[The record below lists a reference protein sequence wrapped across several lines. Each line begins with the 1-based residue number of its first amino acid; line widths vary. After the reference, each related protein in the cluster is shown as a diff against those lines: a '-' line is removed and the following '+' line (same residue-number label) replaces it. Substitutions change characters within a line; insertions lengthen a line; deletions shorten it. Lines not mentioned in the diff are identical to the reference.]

1 MMKQLLSRLSIVL
14 VSLLS
19 VFMMAQINSTEVH
32 AETEASST
40 ITLHIHKLLF
50 DHEADI
56 DEQHNDGETN
66 PFEEPIGLQNFE
78 GLNDVEFTVYEVTD
92 MYYEQ
97 LAASDFENQPI
108 EEFRAAFLRHM
119 QTADVEALTK
129 YVGVT
134 QTQGNEKGIA
144 SFELPAKKG
153 DKDSVFFIKETNHPP
168 TVNSITRPML
178 VVLPVF
184 DNNGNELQTIRIF
197 PKSRATRTIP
207 PTLTKKINGEKIDFE
222 FGEPI
227 DYQSTLTVPSD
238 IANYESFVVT
248 DIPDDSLMLIQKATA
263 EETVSIS
270 LSQPETRPFY
280 TFTSIS
286 ERGFTVA
293 FDPKVLADHV
303 GEKITFSY
311 QMLIQEN
318 NLNQSDFLNRI
329 SLIVDGEKKIE
340 VTTTVETGG
349 KYFVKV
355 DATDESKKLT
365 GAEFV
370 VLNDKGEYLARAD
383 GKNIW
388 IDATKVP
395 TSYENLV
402 KLVSDTNGLFW
413 INGLR
418 YGNYQLLEI
427 KSPEGYLLNKE
438 KVPFVV
444 AKGTFTQQENQ
455 TLKIVNQQET
465 VKKGIPA
472 TPVVPTASIA
482 TPSKFGKD
490 LPKTADQFNNYLLA
504 AGLLMIASAGYL
516 LVKQHNH
523 GVKKKNGSEKNE

>member
-1 MMKQLLSRLSIVL
+1 MKLLLSRISIVL

-19 VFMMAQINSTEVH
+19 VFMMAQIDSTEVH
-32 AETEASST
+32 AETEDSST

-50 DHEADI
+50 DYEI
-56 DEQHNDGETN
+56 EVDERPNDGETN

-92 MYYEQ
+92 SYYEQ
-97 LAASDFENQPI
+97 LAASDFENQSI
-108 EEFRAAFLRHM
+108 EEFRAAFLKHM
-119 QTADVEALTK
+119 QTVDTETLTK
-129 YVGVT
+129 YIGIT

-153 DKDSVFFIKETNHPP
+153 DRDSVFFIQETNHPP
-168 TVNSITRPML
+168 TVNSLTRPML

-184 DNNGNELQTIRIF
+184 DNDGNELRTIKIF
-197 PKSRATRTIP
+197 PKSQAIKTVP
-207 PTLTKKINGEKIDFE
+207 PTLTKKINGEKADFE
-222 FGEPI
+222 FGELI
-227 DYQSTLTVPSD
+227 DYQSTLTIPSD
-238 IANYESFVVT
+238 IANYQSFVVN
-248 DIPDDSLMLIQKATA
+248 DQPDDSLMLVQKATA
-263 EETVSIS
+263 EETVSIT

-329 SLIVDGEKKIE
+329 SLIVDDEKKIE
-340 VTTTVETGG
+340 VTATVETGG
-349 KYFVKV
+349 KYFVKI
-355 DATDESKKLT
+355 DATDESKKLA

-370 VLNDKGEYLARAD
+370 VLNDKGEYLSRAD

-418 YGNYQLLEI
+418 YGNYQLLEV
-427 KSPEGYLLNKE
+427 KAPEGYLLNKE

-455 TLKIVNQQET
+455 TLKVVNQQKEVIKSVPIT
-465 VKKGIPA
+465 PIIPTTSTKVVK
-472 TPVVPTASIA
+472 
-482 TPSKFGKD
+482 PSKDF
-490 LPKTADQFNNYLLA
+490 PTTADTFNNYLFI
-504 AGLLMIASAGYL
+504 AGIILMTGAGYL
-516 LVKQHNH
+516 LVKQHNQ
-523 GVKKKNGSEKNE
+523 GVKKKNGSEENE

>member
-1 MMKQLLSRLSIVL
+1 
-14 VSLLS
+14 
-19 VFMMAQINSTEVH
+19 
-32 AETEASST
+32 
-40 ITLHIHKLLF
+40 
-50 DHEADI
+50 
-56 DEQHNDGETN
+56 
-66 PFEEPIGLQNFE
+66 
-78 GLNDVEFTVYEVTD
+78 
-92 MYYEQ
+92 
-97 LAASDFENQPI
+97 
-108 EEFRAAFLRHM
+108 
-119 QTADVEALTK
+119 
-129 YVGVT
+129 
-134 QTQGNEKGIA
+134 
-144 SFELPAKKG
+144 
-153 DKDSVFFIKETNHPP
+153 
-168 TVNSITRPML
+168 
-178 VVLPVF
+178 
-184 DNNGNELQTIRIF
+184 
-197 PKSRATRTIP
+197 
-207 PTLTKKINGEKIDFE
+207 
-222 FGEPI
+222 
-227 DYQSTLTVPSD
+227 
-238 IANYESFVVT
+238 
-248 DIPDDSLMLIQKATA
+248 
-263 EETVSIS
+263 
-270 LSQPETRPFY
+270 
-280 TFTSIS
+280 
-286 ERGFTVA
+286 VA

-427 KSPEGYLLNKE
+427 KAPEGYLLNKE

-472 TPVVPTASIA
+472 T
-482 TPSKFGKD
+482 
-490 LPKTADQFNNYLLA
+490 
-504 AGLLMIASAGYL
+504 
-516 LVKQHNH
+516 
-523 GVKKKNGSEKNE
+523 